1 MSALSTCSSG
11 SSCAS
16 YSSCTSVSQCATGNC
31 CGYNYNSAANCA
43 SIASQYGISMTSSN
57 PSTSQVGYNA
67 WVACQFTAT

>member
-16 YSSCTSVSQCATGNC
+16 FSSCTSVSQCATGNC
-31 CGYNYNSAANCA
+31 CGYNYNTAANCT
-43 SIASQYGISMTSSN
+43 SVTSQYGISTTSN
-57 PSTSQVGYNA
+57 TPSASQAGVNA